1 MKQLLVGTGRTEIT
15 PAPGTPQGGWGAQT
29 HQRGVGADMPMYA
42 TALALSNGEDTGV
55 ILDVDAIGFDSE
67 WTDRYLNAIGK
78 LTGLDRGHIRLS
90 CTHVHSGPNTFRL
103 AIISEGRDM
112 AERYLEELSDH
123 LAGAAWEAIRNLR
136 PVRVGG
142 GSGSCEV
149 GVNRRFRLPDGR
161 MAVGRNWAGKVD
173 HTVRVVR
180 VDDLNGRPVA
190 VLVNYACHPT
200 IVGWQ
205 NQYFTP
211 DYPGPLRKVVER
223 EVGGKCLFLQGAAGN
238 VTPRLGFTG
247 DLNVHHRLGT
257 ILGLEAAKIAAS
269 IELPPRRETFKG
281 IMESGTA
288 IALYDDEPEETE
300 EAVFR
305 MITRKVALPLKQFDS
320 PDKVRK
326 ETERLVSE
334 LNALRTTG
342 GHQDEIRAANA
353 RAVQSGW
360 KAENARLYHEKHV
373 VERELQCIRVGPIA
387 LISTEGEPFI
397 EIALRVIA
405 ASPFQHTLF
414 SGYSNGGFGYL
425 PTREAYDEGGYEVET
440 APFSKEAADVFVD
453 QAQQLLEEIAK

>member
-1 MKQLLVGTGRTEIT
+1 MKQLLAGAGRTEIT

-29 HQRGVGADMPMYA
+29 HQRGIGADMPMYA
-42 TALALSNGEDTGV
+42 TALALSDGENTGV
-55 ILDVDAIGFDSE
+55 ILDVDSIGFNSE
-67 WTDRYLNAIGK
+67 WTECYLNSISK
-78 LTGLDRGHIRLS
+78 LTGLDREHIRLS

-123 LAGAAWEAIRNLR
+123 LAGAAWQAIRNLQ
-136 PVRVGG
+136 PVRVGA
-142 GSGSCEV
+142 GSGSSRV

-180 VDDLNGRPVA
+180 FDDLNHQPVA

-211 DYPGPLRKVVER
+211 DYPGVVRKVVER
-223 EVGGKCLFLQGAAGN
+223 DIGGKCLFLQGATGN
-238 VTPRLGFTG
+238 ITPRLGFTG
-247 DLNVHHRLGT
+247 DLSVYHRLGT
-257 ILGLEAAKIAAS
+257 ILGLEAAKVAAE
-269 IELPPRRETFKG
+269 IELPARRETLVD

-288 IALYDDEPEETE
+288 LAIYEEESREPTE
-300 EAVFR
+300 LDFR
-305 MITRKVALPLKQFDS
+305 MITRKVALPLKQFG
-320 PDKVRK
+320 PPEKARE
-326 ETERLVSE
+326 ETARLLSQ
-334 LNALRTTG
+334 LNDLRAAG
-342 GHQDEIRAANA
+342 APPDEIRAANA

-360 KAENARLYHEKHV
+360 KTENACLYHGKPTLA
-373 VERELQCIRVGPIA
+373 RELQCMRIGQIA

-397 EIALRVIA
+397 EIALRVIG
-405 ASPFQHTLF
+405 ASPFRYTLF

-425 PTREAYDEGGYEVET
+425 PTREAYGEGGYEIET
-440 APFSKEAADVFVD
+440 APFSEDAADVFVEE
-453 QAQQLLEEIAK
+453 ATRMLNEIAT